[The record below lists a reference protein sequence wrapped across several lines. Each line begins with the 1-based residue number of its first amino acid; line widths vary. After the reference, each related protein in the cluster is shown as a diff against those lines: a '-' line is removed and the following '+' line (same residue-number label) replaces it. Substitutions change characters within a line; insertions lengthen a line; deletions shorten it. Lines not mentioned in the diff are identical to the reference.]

1 MRFELTG
8 PVDDQLVAIAAYIRR
23 DNCDAARRFL
33 AAVYK
38 DFEFAAQWPEAS
50 PMARFRNPSLKGVRY
65 RPVRRPFQNYLIFYR
80 VEKDRVLIGSVL
92 WGGMNWT
99 DDLSVF

>member
-1 MRFELTG
+1 MKYELTG
-8 PVDDQLVAIAAYIRR
+8 KAEDQLVAIAAHIRR
-23 DNCDAARRFL
+23 DNRDAARRFL
-33 AAVYK
+33 TAVYK
-38 DFEFAAQWPEAS
+38 EFEFAAKWSEAS
-50 PMARFRNPSLKGVRY
+50 PLARLRKPSLKSVRH

-92 WGGMNWT
+92 WGGMNWM